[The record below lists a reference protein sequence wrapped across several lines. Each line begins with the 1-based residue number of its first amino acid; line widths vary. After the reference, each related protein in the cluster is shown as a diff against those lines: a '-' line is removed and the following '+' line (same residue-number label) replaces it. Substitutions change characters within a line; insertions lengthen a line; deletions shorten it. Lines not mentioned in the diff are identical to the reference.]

1 MTAIDQHKK
10 CIAVL
15 EMIND
20 CDLIIDMANGYFAR
34 NTSNRIPAVEQ
45 GYKKDLVKYPAIK
58 KRLQTYHHNLVKK
71 IV

>member
-15 EMIND
+15 EMIAI
-20 CDLIIDMANGYFAR
+20 CDLMLETATHYFHITPHR
-34 NTSNRIPAVEQ
+34 KIPEVEQ
-45 GYKKDLVKYPAIK
+45 GYKDDLRRYTAIK
-58 KRLQTYHHNLVKK
+58 QRLQTYHHNLVKK